1 MAETVIIRFKGEDDV
16 SSVASD
22 IEGKVADVG
31 KAADGVSS
39 RFSSLK
45 EIGIGALR
53 GIGELAL
60 DVGKNALSGTFD
72 FFKSAVQGAAEYQS
86 ALAQTEAVIDSTG
99 GAAGL
104 SVKQMED
111 LARGLS
117 AANGQSLFT
126 DDQLLSAQNVLATFT
141 EIKGTNFADATGAI
155 ANLSQAMGQDL
166 KSSAVQVGKALNN
179 PLEGLSALT
188 RVGVGFSEEQKNAV
202 AALMETGDVA
212 GAQKIILGELERQF
226 GGSAAAATQTFAG
239 QMVVMSEKIEDAKG
253 AIGDALLPLLSEMT
267 KVFSEQI
274 LPIIQDVTARIGEF
288 FQGISDSGGVMA
300 SLDGIKQSIMGFI
313 ESQPVLQ
320 KLIELGTKVWETLTS
335 LFADTMLLASDPAVQ
350 NWLGQVAEVLQGV
363 FIVAVDAVI
372 LALDLLRIAFGYIV
386 DGIRIFAEAM
396 TPIFNYVYPKLTEV
410 LNAISSLLRGDFT
423 EAWNTIK
430 GVVSGVWEDIKA
442 TTLRIAGEISTRVG
456 TFIDETIGKAKQL
469 GKDIV
474 DGITQGINDAKD
486 KVREALANAIKAG
499 IDFIKK
505 FLGIASPSRL
515 MAESIGAPIAQGIA
529 AGIVSGVPDIQ
540 KALGLTVAAG
550 TGAPTQ
556 SVQNFYL
563 TANYQTAQSQSSL
576 TADLRAM
583 QLLAGGVA

>member
-1 MAETVIIRFKGEDDV
+1 MAETVIIRFRGEDDV
-16 SSVASD
+16 TPVANKVSDSV
-22 IEGKVADVG
+22 ENVADSAK
-31 KAADGVSS
+31 KAGSG
-39 RFSSLK
+39 FSTLK

-72 FFKSAVQGAAEYQS
+72 FFKSAVQGSAEYQS

-141 EIKGTNFADATGAI
+141 EIKGVNFADATGAI

-188 RVGVGFSEEQKNAV
+188 RVGVGFTEEQKNAV
-202 AALMETGDVA
+202 AALMETGNVA
-212 GAQKIILGELERQF
+212 DAQKIILGELERQF
-226 GGSAAAATQTFAG
+226 GGSAAAATGTFAG

-253 AIGDALLPLLSEMT
+253 AIGDALLPLLSELT
-267 KVFSEQI
+267 TVFSEQI
-274 LPIIQDVTARIGEF
+274 LPIIQDVTKRIGEF
-288 FQGISDSGGVMA
+288 FQGISDNGGVMA
-300 SLDGIKQSIMGFI
+300 SLDDIKQSIMGFI
-313 ESQPVLQ
+313 DSQPVLQ

-335 LFADTMLLASDPAVQ
+335 LFADVTELASDPAVQ
-350 NWLGQVAEVLQGV
+350 NWIGQVATVLEAV
-363 FIVAVDAVI
+363 FIVAVDAAI
-372 LALDLLRIAFGYIV
+372 LALDALKIAFSLIV
-386 DGIRIFAEAM
+386 DGIKIFANAM

-410 LNAISSLLRGDFT
+410 LNAISALLRGDFT
-423 EAWNTIK
+423 AAWNTIK
-430 GVVSGVWEDIKA
+430 TVVSGVWEDIKT

-474 DGITQGINDAKD
+474 NGITEGINNAKD

-505 FLGIASPSRL
+505 FLGIASPSRV
-515 MAESIGAPIAQGIA
+515 MADAIGAPIAQGIA
-529 AGIVSGVPDIQ
+529 AGIVSGIPDIQ

>member
-72 FFKSAVQGAAEYQS
+72 FFKSAVQGSAEYQS

-226 GGSAAAATQTFAG
+226 GGSAAAATGTFAG

-350 NWLGQVAEVLQGV
+350 NWFGQVAEVLQGV
-363 FIVAVDAVI
+363 FIVAIDAVI

-396 TPIFNYVYPKLTEV
+396 TPIFNYVYPKMTEV

-430 GVVSGVWEDIKA
+430 GVVSGIWEDIKA

-529 AGIVSGVPDIQ
+529 AGIVSGIPDIQ

>member
-16 SSVASD
+16 SKVASD

-31 KAADGVSS
+31 KAADNVSS

-72 FFKSAVQGAAEYQS
+72 FFKSAVQGSAEYQS
-86 ALAQTEAVIDSTG
+86 ALAQTQAVIDSTG

-188 RVGVGFSEEQKNAV
+188 RVGVGFTEEQKNAV
-202 AALMETGDVA
+202 AALMETGNVA
-212 GAQKIILGELERQF
+212 DAQRIILGELERQF

-267 KVFSEQI
+267 TVFSEQI
-274 LPIIQDVTARIGEF
+274 LPIIQDVTKRIGEF

-300 SLDGIKQSIMGFI
+300 SLDSVKQSIMRFV
-313 ESQPVLQ
+313 ESNPVLQ
-320 KLIELGTKVWETLTS
+320 KLIELGKQVWATLTS
-335 LFADTMLLASDPAVQ
+335 LFADVTELASDPAVQ
-350 NWLGQVAEVLQGV
+350 NWLSQVASVLEAV
-363 FIVAVDAVI
+363 FIAAIDATI
-372 LALDLLRIAFGYIV
+372 LALQGLGIAFSYIV
-386 DGIRIFAEAM
+386 DGIKIFAQAM
-396 TPIFNYVYPKLTEV
+396 TPIFDYVYPKMT
-410 LNAISSLLRGDFT
+410 AIFTALSQLLRGDFAGAFT
-423 EAWNTIK
+423 TVRTVITTVFSDILA
-430 GVVSGVWEDIKA
+430 VVSRILTDIN
-442 TTLRIAGEISTRVG
+442 TRLRN
-456 TFIDETIGKAKQL
+456 FINDVLTSAINIGK
-469 GKDIV
+469 GIV
-474 DGITQGINDAKD
+474 DGIAKGISQAKAAVEKALWDVIDAAINRIKDMLGIRSATSKLMSDAISAPLTQG
-486 KVREALANAIKAG
+486 L
-499 IDFIKK
+499 
-505 FLGIASPSRL
+505 
-515 MAESIGAPIAQGIA
+515 A
-529 AGIVSGVPDIQ
+529 AGFAAGVP
-540 KALGLTVAAG
+540 LVERSAASSRA
-550 TGAPTQ
+550 TAVE
-556 SVQNFYL
+556 SSNVQNFYL
-563 TANYQTAQSQSSL
+563 NANYQTTQSQSSI
-576 TADLRAM
+576 TTDLRAM